1 MIPKEAKLE
10 IIRKRQEGES
20 WTAIAVWVGETYGI
34 KVHRST
40 IRRWYDKE
48 GCQESEVDKPDIE
61 QIKIDKKLNTYKT
74 EAAYYKKLYEQMIAE
89 SSYEDLFINTIKEL
103 TPAFKNF
110 ELIQPL
116 KFQQGFKRGSHPQSV
131 MAPLADT
138 HIGDNV
144 DYNQMAGLNSYDIEI
159 FNQRLYG
166 WATQV
171 LALVEYRR
179 SFTDIP
185 ELVVPLLG
193 DMVSGDIHE
202 ELATT
207 NLDTCMGQMIRG
219 ANLIAQALMFLAPH
233 FEIVRVPCVVGN
245 HGRLTKKIPSKN
257 KYINWDYMMYQWIAA
272 FCSNQTNIKF
282 EIPKSLFH
290 VFEICN
296 RKILMLHGDT
306 FKGSSP
312 DIIKNVTAMRA
323 VLQYRNTLEEEAIIE
338 ENDSWVNQFDSTII
352 GHFHRVDE
360 IDIGTG
366 EVHICGCMKGGDE
379 YALGQL
385 SVITKPKQIVTYWHP
400 KYGYIGKEVVY
411 LNRYDN
417 SPNSFI
423 DKLGPVWG
431 MKNS

>member
-1 MIPKEAKLE
+1 
-10 IIRKRQEGES
+10 
-20 WTAIAVWVGETYGI
+20 
-34 KVHRST
+34 
-40 IRRWYDKE
+40 
-48 GCQESEVDKPDIE
+48 
-61 QIKIDKKLNTYKT
+61 
-74 EAAYYKKLYEQMIAE
+74 
-89 SSYEDLFINTIKEL
+89 
-103 TPAFKNF
+103 
-110 ELIQPL
+110 
-116 KFQQGFKRGSHPQSV
+116 

-185 ELVVPLLG
+185 ELVVPMLG

-233 FEIVRVPCVVGN
+233 FEVVRVPCVVGN